1 MDKALIIKRQLK
13 IIGNT
18 VYLHD
23 GEWSSMPF
31 RAVVQHLWRK
41 KSSNFESTLTEL
53 GSVNAEYY
61 LYIGPSN
68 YNIKTLSETATLT
81 LGSEVYEFRCK
92 DAVSEGD
99 SVLYYT
105 GILRKV
111 GDSDENSD

>member
-68 YNIKTLSETATLT
+68 SERNCNTYAWKRGIRISLQ
-81 LGSEVYEFRCK
+81 GRSERRRFG
-92 DAVSEGD
+92 AL
-99 SVLYYT
+99 LYRNT
-105 GILRKV
+105 KKGR
-111 GDSDENSD
+111 